1 MCVLGLIFQ
10 KKIAALPVRVGVNI
24 LEEALPAWGL
34 ASILEETPPV
44 WVGGDL
50 LEETYA
56 SMGRD

>member
-1 MCVLGLIFQ
+1 M
-10 KKIAALPVRVGVNI
+10 RVGVDI
-24 LEEALPAWGL
+24 LEEALPVLGL

-44 WVGGDL
+44 YVGDDL